1 MKKLLGYC
9 FTLPFLLVWFVL
21 LNLFHVLQVVARN
34 TLGGAAHRKVVDGL
48 NGCLIHSLAL
58 LGTHC
63 SVRLAGPLPRGRP
76 LIFVANH
83 QNKLDIVGISW
94 YLRRHQPI
102 FVSKIELASGIP
114 SVSYNLRHSGAAL
127 IDRSDPRQALREIG
141 RLGSRIEATQGAA
154 VIFPE
159 GTRSTSGVIASFQS
173 AGVKILL
180 KNAPD
185 AVVVPIY
192 IHDTWKVNRYGSFP
206 MSFGEH
212 LSWNVLPAIDPGGRS
227 SGDVVAAA
235 EAAIRSAQAQLTGG
249 RC

>member
-1 MKKLLGYC
+1 M
-9 FTLPFLLVWFVL
+9 
-21 LNLFHVLQVVARN
+21 
-34 TLGGAAHRKVVDGL
+34 
-48 NGCLIHSLAL
+48 
-58 LGTHC
+58 
-63 SVRLAGPLPRGRP
+63 
-76 LIFVANH
+76 
-83 QNKLDIVGISW
+83 
-94 YLRRHQPI
+94 
-102 FVSKIELASGIP
+102 
-114 SVSYNLRHSGAAL
+114 